1 MTKRPTIRANAG
13 AGKSNR
19 SIKTRTGKPGTI
31 IMAEDD
37 LNMHYHKTSI
47 ADWLAIPPAAGRSIH
62 SEFDLI
68 RLGNAGVTKNAIHH
82 LASSLGISRKEIAED
97 VFNISVKTLERKDT
111 RTKLDKKTSSHAVEI
126 AKILQ
131 HAYEVFRDKDKLK
144 RWLNTG
150 NKALNNLKP
159 VALLDTLSGLTLVND
174 VLGRIEEGVY
184 S

>member
-1 MTKRPTIRANAG
+1 MPETI
-13 AGKSNR
+13 
-19 SIKTRTGKPGTI
+19 T
-31 IMAEDD
+31 MAEDD
-37 LNMHYHKTSI
+37 LSTYYRKTSV
-47 ADWLAIPPAAGRSIH
+47 ADWLAISSAAGRSIH

-68 RLGNAGVTKNAIHH
+68 KLGNTGVTKNTIHH

-97 VFNISVKTLERKDT
+97 IFNISVKTLERKDT
-111 RTKLDKKTSSHAVEI
+111 KAKLDKKTSSHAVEI

-144 RWLNTG
+144 RWLNAE
-150 NKALNNLKP
+150 NKALNDLKP
-159 VALLDTLSGLTLVND
+159 VELFDTLSGLTLVND